1 MIAPYRKHEMA
12 LGVLLI
18 YYKMAWRPLS
28 IFFNLQRM
36 VAWIKL
42 SEFRIEIKLYQ
53 TIGLKN
59 TYLNSYYG
67 KHAWLN
73 IGMTNWYLHTLYI
86 NWAISIFN
94 PLQFF
99 WFDNVCSL
107 SLFLNKIILIK
118 KIRQASRIQIITKK
132 TSKPRDACSPPLPSF
147 C

>member
-36 VAWIKL
+36 VASIKL

-73 IGMTNWYLHTLYI
+73 IGMTIDIYILFTSFELYPYLSHSNFFFDLIMFAVKVFKY
-86 NWAISIFN
+86 NNFN
-94 PLQFF
+94 
-99 WFDNVCSL
+99 
-107 SLFLNKIILIK
+107 
-118 KIRQASRIQIITKK
+118 
-132 TSKPRDACSPPLPSF
+132 
-147 C
+147 

>member
-42 SEFRIEIKLYQ
+42 SEFNKIISNNWIK
-53 TIGLKN
+53 K
-59 TYLNSYYG
+59 YLSELILREACMVKYWND
-67 KHAWLN
+67 
-73 IGMTNWYLHTLYI
+73 NWYLHTLYI

-118 KIRQASRIQIITKK
+118 KIRQASKIQIFTKK